1 LVNTTDWLDSAID
14 SLSLKEVGAPALGS
28 NEMVIGG
35 DGDLESKERA
45 GAGAEAK
52 GGGGAD
58 ADTSSPGVGGTQHGA
73 QLGGAIGQ
81 IGAEAGAGGQLVP
94 CVRKAG
100 LGHGRS
106 IIHGKAPDKE
116 AQGRCGIRR
125 RKRR

>member
-1 LVNTTDWLDSAID
+1 MVAMLLISDSAMAQQAAAD
-14 SLSLKEVGAPALGS
+14 NSKGL
-28 NEMVIGG
+28 IG
-35 DGDLESKERA
+35 LAA
-45 GAGAEAK
+45 GFGIGIA
-52 GGGGAD
+52 
-58 ADTSSPGVGGTQHGA
+58 V
-73 QLGGAIGQ
+73 LGGAIGQ